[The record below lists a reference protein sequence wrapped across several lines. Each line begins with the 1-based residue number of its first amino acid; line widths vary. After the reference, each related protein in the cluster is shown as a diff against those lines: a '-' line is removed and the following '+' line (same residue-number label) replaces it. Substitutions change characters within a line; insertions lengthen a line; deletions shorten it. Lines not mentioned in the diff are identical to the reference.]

1 MSEKNGCFLAFFENI
16 FVPEGWILMRT
27 KNVNSSDNFTL
38 ENICLTFCRDFRADT
53 LGLNDKADY

>member
-1 MSEKNGCFLAFFENI
+1 MGGFLAFFENI

-38 ENICLTFCRDFRADT
+38 KNICLTFCRDFRADT
-53 LGLNDKADY
+53 LGLIDKADY